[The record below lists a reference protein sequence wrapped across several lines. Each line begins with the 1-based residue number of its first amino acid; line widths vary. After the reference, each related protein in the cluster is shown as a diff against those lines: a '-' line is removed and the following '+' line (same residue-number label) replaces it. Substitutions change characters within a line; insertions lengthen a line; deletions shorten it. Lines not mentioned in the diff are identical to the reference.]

1 MIRTTTQ
8 NEVLKKILD
17 ERESILSQLI
27 DTETLDDEQLKRY
40 SRFLTWYSSLSQ
52 LDKDLY
58 YLLAIYPVRKVAKLL
73 DCSVSYVYK
82 KKKVLRYE

>member
-8 NEVLKKILD
+8 NEALKKILD

-27 DTETLDDEQLKRY
+27 DTETLDDEKLSRY
-40 SRFLTWYSSLSQ
+40 KKFQDWYSSLSQ

-58 YLLAIYPVRKVAKLL
+58 YLLSLYPVRKVAHLF

-82 KKKVLRYE
+82 KKKALRYE